1 VVSKSIIVC
10 DTVKWQRYEQ
20 ESLKYIETKVQDV
33 GTNEIFEVRS
43 KGSWHKYKLMRVPE
57 GGTKVCR
64 ANKFM

>member
-10 DTVKWQRYEQ
+10 DMVKWHRYEQ

-33 GTNEIFEVRS
+33 GTNEIFKVRS
-43 KGSWHKYKLMRVPE
+43 KGIWHKYKLMRVPE
-57 GGTKVCR
+57 VRTKVCR